1 VVLENVTTALLPGDS
16 VLEGDQVRWT
26 IPTSARPGTYRVAME
41 VRGTDGETLST
52 NHTDISV
59 R

>member
-1 VVLENVTTALLPGDS
+1 

-26 IPTSARPGTYRVAME
+26 IPTSARPGAYRVAME
-41 VRGTDGETLST
+41 VCGSDGETLST
-52 NHTDISV
+52 NHTEITV